1 MYIRYTMDQLFLPVD
16 LSEDTPENYLVRVV
30 NFANAYPGGGRD
42 MRNGQLK
49 PGYNV
54 QIGTEK
60 QFILLGYARKRD
72 A

>member
-1 MYIRYTMDQLFLPVD
+1 MDQLFLPVD

-30 NFANAYPGGGRD
+30 NFANAYPGEGRG
-42 MRNGQLK
+42 MRNGQFK

-60 QFILLGYARKRD
+60 QFILTPCTRVRRKRD